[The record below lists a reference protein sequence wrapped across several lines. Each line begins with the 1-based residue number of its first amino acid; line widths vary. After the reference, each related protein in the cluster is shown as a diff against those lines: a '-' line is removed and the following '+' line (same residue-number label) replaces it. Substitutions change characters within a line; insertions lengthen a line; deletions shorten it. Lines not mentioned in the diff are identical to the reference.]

1 MRTFRIVCL
10 AWCAVL
16 TTGLFGQAQTPTFR
30 AVASGV
36 TVDVSVQMGS
46 RPVTNLQIGDFELQ
60 DNGVPQAIADLTY
73 GKLPIDITVALDIS
87 YSVRGTMLERLRKAV
102 GQLMRD
108 LRKDDRLRLMM
119 FNARV
124 ARVVDYSSDPDVI
137 DAAMTTAVAGGGTSL
152 NDAIS
157 LALVSA
163 RAPGRR
169 QLVVVFTDG
178 TDATSTTSMV
188 TLAEVANRTT
198 ATLTVVTPSAIVTGG
213 NPFGFTSNPALAGL
227 PTVTTTGNTRVGIV
241 RSAYV
246 GLTSSTGGSV
256 VPFQV
261 GEDLGAV
268 FRRVLDAFRST
279 YVLHFVPTGVAPGGF
294 HELTVTVKRPNARV
308 IARRGYF
315 GG

>member
-1 MRTFRIVCL
+1 MRSLSIICL

-16 TTGLFGQAQTPTFR
+16 TAGLFGQAQTPTFR
-30 AVASGV
+30 AVATGV
-36 TVDVSVQMGS
+36 TVDVSVQSGT
-46 RPVTNLQIGDFELQ
+46 RPVTNLRIGDFELL
-60 DNGVPQAIADLTY
+60 DNGVPQVIADLTY

-87 YSVRGTMLERLRKAV
+87 YSVRGSMLERLRRAV

-108 LRKDDRLRLMM
+108 LRPDDRLRLMM

-124 ARVVDYSSDPDVI
+124 ARVVDYASDPAAI

-157 LALVSA
+157 LALVSS

-178 TDATSTTSMV
+178 NDATSSTSMA
-188 TLAEVANRTT
+188 TLSEVANRTT

-213 NPFGFTSNPALAGL
+213 NPFGFLTNPALMGL
-227 PTVTTTGNTRVGIV
+227 PTATTRTGVV
-241 RSAYV
+241 RTAYA

-279 YVLHFVPTGVAPGGF
+279 YVLHFVPTGVGQGGF
-294 HELTVTVKRPNARV
+294 HELIVTVKRSNARV
-308 IARRGYF
+308 TARRGYF

>member
-1 MRTFRIVCL
+1 MRCVRIVCL
-10 AWCAVL
+10 AWCAVI
-16 TTGLFGQAQTPTFR
+16 TTGLAGQAQTPTFR
-30 AVASGV
+30 AVGSGV
-36 TVDVSVQMGS
+36 TVDVSVQTGS
-46 RPVTNLQIGDFELQ
+46 RPVTNLELGDFELR
-60 DNGVPQAIADLTY
+60 DNGVPQTIASLTY
-73 GKLPIDITVALDIS
+73 GKVPIDITVALDIS

-108 LRKDDRLRLMM
+108 LRPDDRLRLMM

-124 ARVVDYSSDPDVI
+124 ARIVDYSSDPAAI

-157 LALVSA
+157 LALVSSP
-163 RAPGRR
+163 APGRR
-169 QLVVVFTDG
+169 QLIVVFTDG
-178 TDATSTTSMV
+178 NDATSSTSMA
-188 TLAEVANRTT
+188 TLSDVADRTT
-198 ATLTVVTPSAIVTGG
+198 ATLTVVTPSAVVTGS
-213 NPFGFTSNPALAGL
+213 NPFGFSSNPALTGL
-227 PTVTTTGNTRVGIV
+227 PVATASSSRTGIV
-241 RSAYV
+241 RTAYA

-279 YVLHFVPTGVAPGGF
+279 YVLHFVPAGVTPGGF

-308 IARRGYF
+308 TARRGYF